1 MGSRDYVDGHRPM
14 TIRELEELL
23 RRFWGDKDDDEP
35 KKSWD
40 DLMGN

>member
-23 RRFWGDKDDDEP
+23 RRFWGDEEAVDTVKERL
-35 KKSWD
+35 SE
-40 DLMGN
+40 